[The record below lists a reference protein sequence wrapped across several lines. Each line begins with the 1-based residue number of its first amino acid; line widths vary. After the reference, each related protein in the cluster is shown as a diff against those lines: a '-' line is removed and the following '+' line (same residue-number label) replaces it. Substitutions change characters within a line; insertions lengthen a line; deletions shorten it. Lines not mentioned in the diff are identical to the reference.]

1 MGPDSSSFSILLM
14 VLEPVLNKFGTK
26 TVSELVLKTFG
37 HKKVSEPVS
46 KQIGY
51 TSKKSLNRFEKTFG
65 TDKKSCN
72 QTNLVL
78 VS

>member
-1 MGPDSSSFSILLM
+1 MGPDSSCFSILLM

-51 TSKKSLNRFEKTFG
+51 QKIPSRSGKHST
-65 TDKKSCN
+65 
-72 QTNLVL
+72 LVG
-78 VS
+78 VY